1 MKLSL
6 KRSFLLFSFFFCFC
20 FFSASTFSY
29 AMVIAPS
36 TINLNAECI
45 GMNQDIQAI
54 IRWPSNFYFTIGDN
68 EISLTINS
76 KSIEADSL
84 RYCFDDDNFLISF
97 SRSAIQEALE
107 DLSFDG
113 SKEKTLQVEV
123 YGTIDITYD
132 DVETFTDGETFTVVL
147 DESSSVTIIKPGK
160 KNKK

>member
-6 KRSFLLFSFFFCFC
+6 KRSFLLFSLFFCFC
-20 FFSASTFSY
+20 FFSASKFSY

-54 IRWPSNFYFTIGDN
+54 IGWYSDFYFTIVSY
-68 EISLTINS
+68 EISLTINDEP
-76 KSIEADSL
+76 IYADGL

-107 DLSFDG
+107 DLTFDG
-113 SKEKTLQVEV
+113 SKEKTLSVDVAGSIEII
-123 YGTIDITYD
+123 YGAVSD
-132 DVETFTDGETFTVVL
+132 TVDL
-147 DESSSVTIIKPGK
+147 GGSSDVTIIKPGN

>member
-54 IRWPSNFYFTIGDN
+54 IGYSDVFFRIESY

-76 KSIEADSL
+76 KSIEADGL

-97 SRSAIQEALE
+97 SRSAIQDALE
-107 DLSFDG
+107 DLSFDA
-113 SKEKTLQVEV
+113 SKDLTLSVEV
-123 YGTIDITYD
+123 DCHIDIIY
-132 DVETFTDGETFTVVL
+132 VDGTTNTVVL
-147 DESSSVTIIKPGK
+147 DESGNVTIIKPGN
-160 KNKK
+160 KNK

>member
-54 IRWPSNFYFTIGDN
+54 IGYSDAYFRINF
-68 EISLTINS
+68 
-76 KSIEADSL
+76 
-84 RYCFDDDNFLISF
+84 
-97 SRSAIQEALE
+97 
-107 DLSFDG
+107 
-113 SKEKTLQVEV
+113 
-123 YGTIDITYD
+123 
-132 DVETFTDGETFTVVL
+132 
-147 DESSSVTIIKPGK
+147 
-160 KNKK
+160 